1 MVAPL
6 VLRPGALTLDNL
18 RAFMAGGQ
26 VVELTPEAWQAIGA
40 AAETVRHAAGGTD
53 PVYGVNTG
61 FGSLA
66 RTRIDES
73 DIAELQR
80 RLVLSHMAGVGPLLP
95 DAVVPLVLLLKINA
109 LARGHSGVRPE
120 LVERLIAIVNAGV
133 LPCIPAQGS
142 VGASGDLAPLAHL
155 AAVVMGEGEAR
166 LGDMVLSGAEALRRC
181 GIEAIALGAKE
192 GLAFLNG
199 TQVSTAL
206 AAAGLFATEDLFA
219 AALVAGALS
228 VDAVLGSDT
237 PFDERIQNVRGQPG
251 QIAVAASLRRLLA
264 GSGIRSSHRHCQRVQ
279 DPYSIRCQPQVMG
292 ACLDVMRFAAGV
304 IEREANGVSDNPLVF
319 ADQGE
324 LLSGGNF
331 HGQPVAMAADTL
343 ALVLAEIG
351 PISERRISLLTNP
364 HMSELPALLVA
375 EPGLNS
381 GFMAAQIS
389 AAALAS
395 ENKSHA
401 HPASID
407 NIPTTADQED
417 HVSMATFAARR
428 LLAMADNAAAIVAI
442 ELLAAAQGVDLRA
455 PLKTSV
461 PLQRAHRAIQERA
474 PFLATDRPLAP
485 DMAALTEVVKSGR
498 FHEFVTL
505 DRAM

>member
-181 GIEAIALGAKE
+181 GI
-192 GLAFLNG
+192 
-199 TQVSTAL
+199 
-206 AAAGLFATEDLFA
+206 
-219 AALVAGALS
+219 
-228 VDAVLGSDT
+228 
-237 PFDERIQNVRGQPG
+237 
-251 QIAVAASLRRLLA
+251 
-264 GSGIRSSHRHCQRVQ
+264 
-279 DPYSIRCQPQVMG
+279 
-292 ACLDVMRFAAGV
+292 
-304 IEREANGVSDNPLVF
+304 
-319 ADQGE
+319 
-324 LLSGGNF
+324 
-331 HGQPVAMAADTL
+331 
-343 ALVLAEIG
+343 
-351 PISERRISLLTNP
+351 
-364 HMSELPALLVA
+364 
-375 EPGLNS
+375 
-381 GFMAAQIS
+381 
-389 AAALAS
+389 
-395 ENKSHA
+395 
-401 HPASID
+401 
-407 NIPTTADQED
+407 
-417 HVSMATFAARR
+417 
-428 LLAMADNAAAIVAI
+428 
-442 ELLAAAQGVDLRA
+442 
-455 PLKTSV
+455 
-461 PLQRAHRAIQERA
+461 
-474 PFLATDRPLAP
+474 
-485 DMAALTEVVKSGR
+485 
-498 FHEFVTL
+498 
-505 DRAM
+505 